1 MNTRNSLFLLFIIS
15 LSINAC
21 QSDKGKDIPDV
32 SDIAITVDLRRFDQ
46 ALFALDTNDMAGGLP
61 QLETSY
67 GEFAEIFFGQIL
79 SSKDRRVAPEG
90 HAEYVQGFI
99 AHPGLQKLY
108 DTTQVVFPDMEGIK
122 KDFEQA
128 FRFYKY
134 HFPFQPLSGE
144 VVTYISEY
152 TIGGFL
158 YGDNSIALGL
168 DFYLGENYPYQQYN
182 PTNPNF
188 SSYLTHSF
196 NKDHLIMKAMKLLVQ
211 DLNGTTPRG
220 NKLLDYMIHNGKEL
234 YLLNQLLPH
243 TPDSIKLEFS
253 QKQVDWVNENEA
265 NIWAYFISE
274 DLLYSTEHGKFRKY
288 VEYSP
293 NSPGM
298 PDEAP
303 GRTANWLGW
312 QIVKAYMNRN
322 PGTSLKELIEVRDAQ
337 VIMDGSRYK
346 PRR

>member
-1 MNTRNSLFLLFIIS
+1 MNTKNSLFLLFITFLS
-15 LSINAC
+15 LYAC

-32 SDIAITVDLRRFDQ
+32 SDIAVTVDLRRFDQ
-46 ALFALDTNDMAGGLP
+46 ALFSLDTNDMAAGLP
-61 QLETSY
+61 QLEMGY

-79 SSKDRRVAPEG
+79 GSKDPRIAPEG
-90 HAEYVQGFI
+90 HAEYVRGFI
-99 AHPGLQKLY
+99 AHPGLRKLY
-108 DTTQVVFPDMEGIK
+108 DTTQVVFPSMQGIE

-158 YGDNSIALGL
+158 YGDNSIGIGL
-168 DFYLGENYPYQQYN
+168 DFYLGEDYPYLQYN
-182 PTNPNF
+182 PANPNF
-188 SSYLTHSF
+188 SAYLTRSF
-196 NKDHLIMKAMKLLVQ
+196 NKDHIVMKSMKLLVQ
-211 DLNGTTPRG
+211 DLNGGPNG
-220 NKLLDYMIHNGKEL
+220 NNLLNHMIHNGKEL
-234 YLLNQLLPH
+234 YLLDQLLPF
-243 TPDSIKLEFS
+243 TPDSIKLEYS
-253 QKQVDWVNENEA
+253 QEQVDWVSENEA

-274 DLLYSTEHGKFRKY
+274 NLLYSTELDKFRKY
-288 VEYSP
+288 IEYSP

-312 QIVKAYMNRN
+312 QIVKAYMERN
-322 PGTSLKELIEVRDAQ
+322 PGTSMQQLIELRDAQ